1 MYNKNNQN
9 NVNYNKEIPIVN
21 VIDIANVTTC
31 DNSCA
36 KNAIVARNQDYTAW
50 LARGEPHV
58 DYMQSPRAKQA
69 SIMQN
74 HGYPAQLAQDKSH
87 V

>member
-36 KNAIVARNQDYTAW
+36 KNAIAARNQDHTA
-50 LARGEPHV
+50 
-58 DYMQSPRAKQA
+58 
-69 SIMQN
+69 
-74 HGYPAQLAQDKSH
+74 
-87 V
+87 